1 MWEVILLDEVDRWFM
16 QLVKTDQEEAAA
28 VAGAIDLLE
37 AEGPSLGRPAVDRV
51 KGSVRHNLKELRP
64 LGTSIR
70 ILFVF
75 DPRRQA
81 VLLVAGDKAGSW
93 NQWYVENVPLAEQR
107 YDRWLGG
114 DYGRGE

>member
-1 MWEVILLDEVDRWFM
+1 MPSTF
-16 QLVKTDQEEAAA
+16 
-28 VAGAIDLLE
+28 LE

-51 KGSVRHNLKELRP
+51 KGSVRDNLKELRP
-64 LGTSIR
+64 LR

-75 DPRRQA
+75 DPRWQA

-93 NQWYVENVPLAEQR
+93 KQWYVENVPLAEQR
-107 YDRWLGG
+107 YDRRLGG